1 MGDRLNPW
9 EEGIQQAREAAL
21 AILQPSESQLEHGL
35 ALHRDAVVCES
46 YSLGLQAPID
56 GEAVAKAVESGA
68 SEVELQYL
76 SEQMRMTRWAA
87 DDELKAEYLAA
98 WEASGVT
105 CSFQNTGEE
114 GNDPMRMLG
123 RLAHY
128 THLTDRMRDH
138 VSRAAFPGDIAAA
151 KAAGR
156 HCIYQTCNGVPLP
169 GEQATVEQE
178 LRFISQFFE
187 LGCRMMHLTY
197 NRRNPIGDGCAE
209 PANAG
214 LSDFGRAVIAEMN
227 EVGVIIDVAHSGWRT
242 CQEAAEVSRKPIV
255 SSHSACAALNHHHR
269 CKPDEVMRAIAGK
282 GGTLGITNVPAFL
295 GGSGCIDSMLD
306 HVDHA
311 VKVVGVDHVTL
322 GTDRAYVSCRSRE
335 ENAKVRGRRGVR
347 RRWEALWP
355 ADDPVGRPEWRR
367 EPMVQSMAWTNFP
380 LFTVGLVQRGYSD
393 DDIRKILG
401 GNILGVA
408 REVLD

>member
-1 MGDRLNPW
+1 MSPW
-9 EEGIQQAREAAL
+9 EESIEQARDAAL
-21 AILQPSESQLEHGL
+21 DILKPSPAQLEHGL
-35 ALHRDAVVCES
+35 ALHRDALVCES

-56 GEAVAKAVESGA
+56 GEAMARAVESGA

-105 CSFQNTGEE
+105 CSLQNTGEE

-128 THLTDRMRDH
+128 THLTDCMRDH
-138 VSRAAFPGDIAAA
+138 VARAAFPGDIAAA

-178 LRFISQFFE
+178 LRFISLLFE

-214 LSDFGRAVIAEMN
+214 LSDFGHAVIAEMN
-227 EVGVIIDVAHSGWRT
+227 RVGVIVDVAHTGWRT
-242 CQEAAEVSRKPIV
+242 CLEAAEASQEPIV

-295 GGSGCIDSMLD
+295 GGSGCVDALLD

-311 VKVVGVDHVTL
+311 VKVVGADHVTI
-322 GTDRAYVSCRSRE
+322 GTDRAYVSCRTAE
-335 ENAKVRGRRGVR
+335 ENAKVKGRRGVR

-355 ADDPVGRPEWRR
+355 ADDPVQRPEWRQER
-367 EPMVQSMAWTNFP
+367 MVQSMAWTNFP
-380 LFTVGLVQRGYSD
+380 LFTVGLVQRGHSD
-393 DDIRKILG
+393 DDIRGILG
-401 GNILGVA
+401 GNILRVA
-408 REVLD
+408 REVLGEGR

>member
-1 MGDRLNPW
+1 MNPW
-9 EEGIQQAREAAL
+9 EEGIQQARDAAL

-35 ALHRDAVVCES
+35 ALHRDALVCES

-76 SEQMRMTRWAA
+76 SERMRMTRWAA

-138 VSRAAFPGDIAAA
+138 VARAAFPGDIAAA

-178 LRFISQFFE
+178 LRFVSQFFE

-227 EVGVIIDVAHSGWRT
+227 EVGVIIDVAHTGWRT
-242 CQEAAEVSRKPIV
+242 CLEAAEASRKPIV

-269 CKPDEVMRAIAGK
+269 CKPDEVMRAIADK

-295 GGSGCIDSMLD
+295 GGSGCIDAMLD

-311 VKVVGVDHVTL
+311 VKVVGADHVTI
-322 GTDRAYVSCRSRE
+322 GTDRAYVSCRTRE
-335 ENAKVRGRRGVR
+335 ENAKVKVRRGVR

-393 DDIRKILG
+393 DDIRRILG
-401 GNILGVA
+401 GNILRVA
-408 REVLD
+408 REVLGEAG

>member
-1 MGDRLNPW
+1 M
-9 EEGIQQAREAAL
+9 AL
-21 AILQPSESQLEHGL
+21 DILQPSPAQLEHGL
-35 ALHRDAVVCES
+35 ALHRDALVCES

-56 GEAVAKAVESGA
+56 GEAMARAVESGA

-87 DDELKAEYLAA
+87 DDALKAEYLAA

-138 VSRAAFPGDIAAA
+138 VARAAFPGDIAAA

-187 LGCRMMHLTY
+187 LG
-197 NRRNPIGDGCAE
+197 
-209 PANAG
+209 
-214 LSDFGRAVIAEMN
+214 
-227 EVGVIIDVAHSGWRT
+227 
-242 CQEAAEVSRKPIV
+242 
-255 SSHSACAALNHHHR
+255 
-269 CKPDEVMRAIAGK
+269 
-282 GGTLGITNVPAFL
+282 
-295 GGSGCIDSMLD
+295 
-306 HVDHA
+306 
-311 VKVVGVDHVTL
+311 
-322 GTDRAYVSCRSRE
+322 
-335 ENAKVRGRRGVR
+335 
-347 RRWEALWP
+347 
-355 ADDPVGRPEWRR
+355 
-367 EPMVQSMAWTNFP
+367 
-380 LFTVGLVQRGYSD
+380 
-393 DDIRKILG
+393 
-401 GNILGVA
+401 
-408 REVLD
+408 